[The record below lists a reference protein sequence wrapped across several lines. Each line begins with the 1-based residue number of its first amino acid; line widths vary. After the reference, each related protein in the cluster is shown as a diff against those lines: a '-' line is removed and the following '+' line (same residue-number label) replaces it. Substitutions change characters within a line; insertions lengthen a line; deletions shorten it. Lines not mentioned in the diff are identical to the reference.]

1 MGASRSN
8 TEHTDFTTTLP
19 HSPSD
24 IDAVRAEG
32 SHQDFRVCQ
41 NAVQSALECM
51 VTLDSRFVATVC
63 SYYKMPI

>member
-1 MGASRSN
+1 MGASLRN

-24 IDAVRAEG
+24 IDVVWAEG

-41 NAVQSALECM
+41 NVVQSALECM
-51 VTLDSRFVATVC
+51 HG
-63 SYYKMPI
+63 